1 MFALRNASNFIYFR
15 DWNILHN
22 NWDFQL
28 YSKCQKDSTT
38 LSLWFCKSW
47 KKKKKVKY
55 PVCRQSTLISSIFY
69 VCLFPTEF
77 YFKTYNETLSTQ
89 YMVLK
94 RNWPFICVHEWVLI
108 RFDQSWQS
116 DLFCRWL
123 TQKIQLYP
131 STDTIRLVLWSLCLS
146 TPKFKS

>member
-1 MFALRNASNFIYFR
+1 MLQISFISVIETFYIITEIFSFTQNVR
-15 DWNILHN
+15 KIQPHWVCGSANPE
-22 NWDFQL
+22 
-28 YSKCQKDSTT
+28 
-38 LSLWFCKSW
+38 
-47 KKKKKVKY
+47 KKKNVKY

-131 STDTIRLVLWSLCLS
+131 SIDTIRLVLWSLCLS